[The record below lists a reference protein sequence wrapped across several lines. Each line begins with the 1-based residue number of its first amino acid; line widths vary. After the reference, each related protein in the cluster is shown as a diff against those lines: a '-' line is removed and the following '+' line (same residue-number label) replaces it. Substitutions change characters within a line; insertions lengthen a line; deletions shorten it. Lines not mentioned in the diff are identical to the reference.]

1 MIFVLFKQMEFT
13 NNKTWY
19 IPRASLSSNSSNS
32 GKSNRSTDSIKTYDL
47 KCDVFGKKSANA
59 HSHGTSARRESGICD
74 ATIYSLTGNSTM
86 TSTYAKARKDGQ
98 KKSIETNL
106 DKIEQFDESVVPKR
120 GSRSSQ
126 GSTDS
131 NNSTHVSLHHIIYL
145 LILLT

>member
-1 MIFVLFKQMEFT
+1 MEFT

-47 KCDVFGKKSANA
+47 KCDVFGKKNANA
-59 HSHGTSARRESGICD
+59 HSHGTSARRESGNCD
-74 ATIYSLTGNSTM
+74 ATVYSLTGNSTM
-86 TSTYAKARKDGQ
+86 KSTYAKARKDGQ

-145 LILLT
+145 LILLTWMYILYF

>member
-1 MIFVLFKQMEFT
+1 MEFT

-19 IPRASLSSNSSNS
+19 IPRASLSSNSSHS

-47 KCDVFGKKSANA
+47 KCDVFGKTNANLQ
-59 HSHGTSARRESGICD
+59 SHGTSARKESRNDD
-74 ATIYSLTGNSTM
+74 ATVYSLTDNSTI
-86 TSTYAKARKDGQ
+86 TSTAKARKYGV

-106 DKIEQFDESVVPKR
+106 DKIEQFEESVVPKR

-131 NNSTHVSLHHIIYL
+131 NNSTHVSFYNISLVIID
-145 LILLT
+145 INF